1 MKRKKRK
8 EGKYTEWQNNQDV
21 MLESYFYDIN
31 VTNDKIAKSVVSSS
45 NIAFFF
51 LKSTYPNSQG
61 TICSTL
67 HTRSQ
72 FLDLCQ
78 QTRQKWKLFP
88 KKILLCKIAPIMLSQ
103 NLNKLISN

>member
-45 NIAFFF
+45 NIAIFFF
-51 LKSTYPNSQG
+51 EKHIPQFTRYNLFCFAYTLSIFRPLSTNSAKME
-61 TICSTL
+61 TL
-67 HTRSQ
+67 S
-72 FLDLCQ
+72 
-78 QTRQKWKLFP
+78 
-88 KKILLCKIAPIMLSQ
+88 
-103 NLNKLISN
+103 

>member
-45 NIAFFF
+45 NIAIFF

-61 TICSTL
+61 TICSAL

-88 KKILLCKIAPIMLSQ
+88 KKKTYFAKLLQLCCLKI
-103 NLNKLISN
+103 